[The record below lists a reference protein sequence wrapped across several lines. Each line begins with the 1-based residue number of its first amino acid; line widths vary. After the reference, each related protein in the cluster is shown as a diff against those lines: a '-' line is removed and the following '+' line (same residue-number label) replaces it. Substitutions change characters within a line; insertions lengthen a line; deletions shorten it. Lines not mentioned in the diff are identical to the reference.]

1 MSFYQVRNL
10 FSILIL
16 TFFISGCASNT
27 PIRKVNSNKIE
38 SKYSH
43 IISKYD
49 LNTHSHRC
57 LFAPAYNVHN
67 EVEQISALLNQK
79 DAKILNY
86 KIENKIQEIYNRAS
100 LISSRYKIIE
110 KSKVTHLKHLSNMIS
125 QNHDSVFDSLESRI
139 NIPRALEHFV
149 KIDDLVADI
158 PIFMPVKH
166 ALISSKFGMR
176 KLKGKKRRMHKG
188 LDLVGVKNARIYAAA
203 NGKVLEV
210 AYSKSYG
217 NYILIQHKKNL
228 KTRYAHLKAL
238 KVKSGQRVS
247 QGQVIGTQGSTGRSN
262 RDHLHFEV
270 IHRKRHLN
278 PINFVGREV
287 GCHRA

>member
-1 MSFYQVRNL
+1 MRNL
-10 FSILIL
+10 FSILLLVIFL
-16 TFFISGCASNT
+16 SGCASNPQT
-27 PIRKVNSNKIE
+27 SHSKPNRVE
-38 SKYSH
+38 SKHSH

-49 LNTHSHRC
+49 LDTHSHRC
-57 LFAPAYNVHN
+57 LFAPAYTSHN
-67 EVEQISALLNQK
+67 QVEQISKLLNQK

-86 KIENKIQEIYNRAS
+86 KIENKIQEIYNRAH

-125 QNHDSVFDSLESRI
+125 QNHDSVFDSLESKV
-139 NIPRALEHFV
+139 NIAKALDHFAR
-149 KIDDLVADI
+149 IDDLVADV
-158 PIFMPVKH
+158 PIFIPVKN

-176 KLKGKKRRMHKG
+176 KLKGKRKRMHKG

-210 AYSKSYG
+210 AYSASYG
-217 NYILIQHKKNL
+217 NYVLIQHKKNL
-228 KTRYAHLKAL
+228 KTRYAHLKTL
-238 KVKSGQRVS
+238 KVNSGQKVR
-247 QGQVIGTQGSTGRSN
+247 QGQVIGIQGSTGRSN

-287 GCHRA
+287 GCHRT